1 VLLGTDYPYDMG
13 EEDPIGLIESV
24 KRLKRS
30 DKDMIMG
37 GNAARLLNISPT
49 R

>member
-1 VLLGTDYPYDMG
+1 MG
-13 EEDPIGLIESV
+13 EEDPLGLIESV

-37 GNAARLLNISPT
+37 GNAARLLGIAP
-49 R
+49 RK